1 MSRVEQ
7 FEKIRRG
14 HKDGQSIRELADE
27 HHVHRRTV
35 RDAIASAAPPP
46 RKTPERESPA
56 LGPHKATIRAWLE
69 ADKDVHRKQRHTA
82 RRVFTRLVEEHD
94 ADVSE
99 STVRAYVAEVKAE
112 LSSGRLAS
120 VPQTKVAGS
129 EAEVDFGEF
138 RAVVGGELL
147 RLWLFVMRL
156 SKSGKTF
163 RKAYVH
169 QAGESFY
176 DGHVEAFAFFGGVP
190 TGHIRYDNPKP
201 AVIKVLLGRERDLN
215 VAFMTL
221 RSHYGFTSWFCEPGL
236 GGAHE
241 KGGVEGEIGR
251 FRRNHM
257 VPVPEFDTLDEL
269 NAYIAERGIAEDAIR
284 RIAGHRLPD
293 GTVPTVDEEFALE
306 QPLLD
311 VLPDDPYDVAVEL
324 TCKVDTKA
332 RVSVRT
338 ANYSVPARLVGR
350 RVRVRLDATHVNVLD
365 GATVVARHQ
374 RSPHKNTDTLVLD
387 HYLELLGRKPGAM
400 AGSTALVQARAA
412 GTFTAAHQQFW
423 DGACKKLGDGA
434 GTRALIDVL
443 LEHRRLPAEV
453 IVAALADA
461 NKAGITDVN
470 VVLVQART
478 AADRRPDA
486 DVVPIGQA
494 LAAYDRPA
502 PTLDGYDE
510 LLTTKDAS

>member
-14 HKDGQSIRELADE
+14 HKAGQSIRELARE
-27 HHVHRRTV
+27 HEVHRRSV
-35 RDAIASAAPPP
+35 RDAIASATPPP
-46 RKTPERESPA
+46 RRASERESPK
-56 LGPHKATIRAWLE
+56 LGPHKATIRGWLE

-82 RRVFTRLVEEHD
+82 RRVWTRLLEECG
-94 ADVSE
+94 ADVAE
-99 STVRAYVAEVKAE
+99 STVRDYVAQVKAE
-112 LSSGRLAS
+112 LASGRLAS
-120 VPQTKVAGS
+120 VPQTKQAGS

-138 RAVVGGELL
+138 RAVIGGEQL

-156 SKSGKTF
+156 SLSGKTF

-176 DGHVEAFAFFGGVP
+176 DGHVEAFELFDGVP
-190 TGHIRYDNPKP
+190 TGHIRYDNLTP
-201 AVIKVLLGRERDLN
+201 AVTKVLLGRDRDLN
-215 VAFMTL
+215 VAFVTL

-236 GGAHE
+236 AGAHE

-251 FRRNHM
+251 FRRNQM
-257 VPVPEFDTLDEL
+257 VPLPTFDTLDEL
-269 NAYIAERGIAEDAIR
+269 NTFIAERGVAEDAVR
-284 RIAGHRLPD
+284 RIAGHRLVD
-293 GTVPTVDEEFALE
+293 GTVPTVDEQFALE

-311 VLPDDPYDVAVEL
+311 VLPDERHDVAVEL
-324 TCKVDTKA
+324 SCKVDTKS

-365 GATVVARHQ
+365 GATVVARHP
-374 RSPHKNTDTLVLD
+374 RSPHKHTDTLMLD
-387 HYLELLGRKPGAM
+387 HYLEILGRKPGAL

-423 DGACKKLGDGA
+423 DAARAKFGDGP
-434 GTRALIDVL
+434 GTRALIDIL
-443 LEHRRLPAEV
+443 LAHRRLPADV
-453 IVAALADA
+453 LVAAMADA
-461 NKAGITDVN
+461 NKAGVTDVN

-478 AADRRPDA
+478 ATDRRPHA
-486 DVVPIGQA
+486 EVVPIGSA
-494 LAAYDRPA
+494 LAVYDRPA
-502 PTLDGYDE
+502 PSVAAYDD

>member
-14 HKDGQSIRELADE
+14 HRAGQSIRQLAVE
-27 HHVHRRTV
+27 HGVHRRTV
-35 RDAIASAAPPP
+35 REAIASATPPP
-46 RKTPERESPA
+46 RKTAVRESPA
-56 LGPHKATIRAWLE
+56 LGPHKDTIRAWLV

-82 RRVFTRLVEEHD
+82 RRVWTRLVDEHG

-120 VPQTKVAGS
+120 VPQTKTAGS

-138 RAVVGGELL
+138 RATIGGEYL

-156 SKSGKTF
+156 SMSGKTF

-176 DGHVEAFAFFGGVP
+176 DGHVDAFDFFGGVP
-190 TGHIRYDNPKP
+190 TRHIRYDNLTS
-201 AVIKVLLGRERDLN
+201 AVTKVLLGRDRDCN
-215 VAFMTL
+215 SAFVTL

-236 GGAHE
+236 AGAHE

-269 NAYIAERGIAEDAIR
+269 NAFIFERGIAEDTTR
-284 RIAGHRLPD
+284 RIAGHRLAD
-293 GTVPTVDEEFALE
+293 GTVPTVDQEFAIE
-306 QPLLD
+306 APLLD
-311 VLPDDPYDVAVEL
+311 VLPDEPHDVAVEL
-324 TCKVDTKA
+324 SCKVDTKA

-350 RVRVRLDATHVNVLD
+350 RVRVRLDASHVNVLD

-374 RSPHKNTDTLVLD
+374 RSPHKQTDTLVLD
-387 HYLELLGRKPGAM
+387 HYLEILGRKPGAL

-412 GTFTAAHQQFW
+412 GTFTDAHQQFW
-423 DGACKKLGDGA
+423 DAARTKLGDGA

-443 LEHRRLPAEV
+443 LEHRRLPADV
-453 IVAALADA
+453 LVAALAEA
-461 NKAGITDVN
+461 NSAGITDVN

-478 AADRRPDA
+478 VADRRPDA
-486 DVVPIGQA
+486 TVVAIGQA

-502 PTLDGYDE
+502 PTLAGYDE